1 MFLIREMVTTEE
13 ICWCKSPQLLS
24 GHALVSSFTQPC
36 KTVCANCKKKKTRLV
51 FFLRMSAGDTIVV
64 FVMFQVQKQT
74 LAFSRL
80 EQEAWD
86 FQQTGLQRRTRIS
99 NESRQP
105 EPVCKCLTH
114 HVRLHHFSFT
124 WCPILPHLTSRPSNS
139 LQNRARG
146 WVVGCGFV
154 TAWRARGSGGDV
166 CVLGL
171 VVV

>member
-1 MFLIREMVTTEE
+1 MHLCLR
-13 ICWCKSPQLLS
+13 SHN
-24 GHALVSSFTQPC
+24 HAKLFVQI
-36 KTVCANCKKKKTRLV
+36 AKKKKHAWC

-74 LAFSRL
+74 LAFGRL

-86 FQQTGLQRRTRIS
+86 FQQIGLQRRTRIS

-124 WCPILPHLTSRPSNS
+124 WCPVLPHLTSRLFELFAKPCALLGRWMWDLSQ
-139 LQNRARG
+139 LGGQG
-146 WVVGCGFV
+146 GF
-154 TAWRARGSGGDV
+154 WWW